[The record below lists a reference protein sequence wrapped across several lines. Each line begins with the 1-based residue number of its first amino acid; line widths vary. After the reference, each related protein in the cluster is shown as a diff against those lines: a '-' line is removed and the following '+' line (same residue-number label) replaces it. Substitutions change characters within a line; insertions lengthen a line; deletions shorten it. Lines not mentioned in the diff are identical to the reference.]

1 MEMRGI
7 RKEWNDGIA
16 SETNMFVKTSVSPG
30 LQGVLQQSCAQRSC
44 ANPLKR
50 KNGLESP
57 FVVEMRGFVL
67 AFRKTKMLVYAY
79 ATQSTSVLLA
89 HNHFAMQQ
97 VAVLRTM
104 WAHRPLHTDN
114 SNDKRLIVL
123 CFVVI
128 ATNNSLDCL
137 LDAFVRI
144 PSTLYIQQNKKAGKS
159 HLPVFLWWSADK
171 HNRTTINLK
180 INVLNSFVSCKIINP

>member
-1 MEMRGI
+1 MRGI
-7 RKEWNDGIA
+7 RKEWNDGVA
-16 SETNMFVKTSVSPG
+16 SETNLFVKTSVSP
-30 LQGVLQQSCAQRSC
+30 QGFECDIVAH
-44 ANPLKR
+44 AIGVPLVDGKR

-67 AFRKTKMLVYAY
+67 ALCVSKVLVQAY

-97 VAVLRTM
+97 VAVLRTV

-144 PSTLYIQQNKKAGKS
+144 PSTLYVQQNKKAGKL
-159 HLPVFLWWSADK
+159 HLPAFLWWSNIKDI
-171 HNRTTINLK
+171 RTLAKRAPYHFGKALT
-180 INVLNSFVSCKIINP
+180 V